1 MHSARLWM
9 SVPALA
15 CLTWVTSASI
25 MEAAP
30 LSFTVQLDG
39 GHEAPP
45 VTTPGKGNADLS
57 YDPSTRLL
65 TWTVTDS
72 GLSSAATMAHF
83 HGPAP
88 AGKNADVQIW
98 ISKRGAPAT
107 GPIKGQATLTSAQA
121 QQLLAGD
128 WYINV
133 HTTDH
138 PAGEIRGQVI
148 PPKP

>member
-1 MHSARLWM
+1 MRSAKLSM
-9 SVPALA
+9 SVLALA
-15 CLTWVTSASI
+15 CLTGVTSAS
-25 MEAAP
+25 MTQAAP
-30 LSFTVQLDG
+30 LSFTVPLSAGQQV
-39 GHEAPP
+39 PP
-45 VTTPGKGNADLS
+45 LTTAGKGTADLT

-88 AGKNADVQIW
+88 AGKNAGVQIW
-98 ISKRGAPAT
+98 ISKRDTPAT
-107 GPIKGQATLTSAQA
+107 SPIKGEATLTPAQA
-121 QQLLAGD
+121 QQFMAGD

-133 HTTDH
+133 HTADH
-138 PAGEIRGQVI
+138 PAGEIRGQVV

>member
-1 MHSARLWM
+1 MHSAKLWM
-9 SVPALA
+9 SAPALA

-25 MEAAP
+25 MQAAP

-39 GHEAPP
+39 SHEVPP
-45 VTTPGKGNADLS
+45 VKTPGTGTADLS

-98 ISKRGAPAT
+98 ISKRGAPAA
-107 GPIKGQATLTSAQA
+107 GPIKGEATLTPAQA

-128 WYINV
+128 WYVNV
-133 HTTDH
+133 HSADH